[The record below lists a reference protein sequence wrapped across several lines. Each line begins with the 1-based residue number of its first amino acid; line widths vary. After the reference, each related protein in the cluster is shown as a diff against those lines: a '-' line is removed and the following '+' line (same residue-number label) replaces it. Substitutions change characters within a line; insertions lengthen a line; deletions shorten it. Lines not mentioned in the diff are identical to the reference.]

1 MFVQFVLKNIWDV
14 YSAVN
19 NKYSQATRSAAVGD
33 FPSGA
38 DADHLVP
45 HIRNEKM
52 IAKIVKLLELNVPPR
67 DLASNDPQIVKRAV
81 MGAWLP
87 VSTAVLGL
95 VVEHLPSPVAAQKVP
110 RT

>member
-1 MFVQFVLKNIWDV
+1 
-14 YSAVN
+14 
-19 NKYSQATRSAAVGD
+19 
-33 FPSGA
+33 
-38 DADHLVP
+38 
-45 HIRNEKM
+45 M